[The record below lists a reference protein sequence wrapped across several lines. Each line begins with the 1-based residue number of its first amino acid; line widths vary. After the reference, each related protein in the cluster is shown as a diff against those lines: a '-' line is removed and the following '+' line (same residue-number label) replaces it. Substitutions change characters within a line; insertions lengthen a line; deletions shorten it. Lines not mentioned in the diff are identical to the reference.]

1 MVWVLFPIRGS
12 PDSRLVCDLH
22 QTLLRTPNQE
32 GLWDYGRYERR
43 REMQP
48 EKQRRRNDLEN
59 IGAGLRIILKWI
71 IKKQDGTLCLAL
83 VDTVMSLRVSIGNSS
98 FY

>member
-1 MVWVLFPIRGS
+1 
-12 PDSRLVCDLH
+12 
-22 QTLLRTPNQE
+22 
-32 GLWDYGRYERR
+32 
-43 REMQP
+43 MQP